1 MFRNKGNQI
10 KNKWGQSAIEF
21 IIVLGVVLFFFVLFF
36 GAIQISQRDKEKE
49 NQDRLFQNIALDVRD
64 EINIASG
71 ASDGYYRE
79 FTIPQN
85 VLGTEYEI
93 NLTDIGYVYL
103 KSDRYAT
110 SYKATKINGN
120 IQKGV
125 NIIKKEN
132 GQVYLN

>member
-1 MFRNKGNQI
+1 MF
-10 KNKWGQSAIEF
+10 KNKRDNVKNQRGQSAIEF

-36 GAIQISQRDKEKE
+36 GAIKISQGDKEKE
-49 NQDRLFQNIALDVRD
+49 NRDMLFQNIALDVRD

-71 ASDGYYRE
+71 ASDGYYRD

-85 VLGTEYEI
+85 VLGTDYEI

-103 KSDRYAT
+103 KSERYAV
-110 SYKATKINGN
+110 SYKAVRINGD

-125 NIIKKEN
+125 NIIRKEN